1 MKTITVLIADDEPLA
16 RQRMRRLL
24 DSYEISILDEE
35 ASCSDDVIR
44 ITQQY
49 APDIIFLDI
58 HMPSIDGISLGKILH
73 NMTPAPDIIYCT
85 AYDQHAVEA
94 FRVGAIDYLLKP
106 VQSDQ
111 LNEALARIMKTEK
124 NTMILKVPSAKG
136 VEYIDINTVYYL
148 HAEQKYTCI
157 YHMNGNS
164 LLNESLKSLET
175 RLSDDFLRI
184 HRNTL
189 VAVRFICSMEKR
201 TDNQWHIG
209 LYGIKETLVVSR
221 RCLQAARKTIKLAL

>member
-24 DSYEISILDEE
+24 TSHEINILDKE
-35 ASCSDDVIR
+35 ACCSDDVIH
-44 ITQQY
+44 IAQQY
-49 APDIIFLDI
+49 NPDIIFLDI
-58 HMPSIDGISLGKILH
+58 HMPGIDGISLGKILH
-73 NMTPAPDIIYCT
+73 NMMPKPEIIYCT

-111 LNEALARIMKTEK
+111 LDEALARAMKPGQ
-124 NTMILKVPSAKG
+124 NTMMLEVPSVKG
-136 VEYIDINTVYYL
+136 VEYIDIDTIYYL

-157 YHMNGNS
+157 YHINGSS

-175 RLSDDFLRI
+175 RLSDAFLRI

-189 VAVRFICSMEKR
+189 VAVRLICSMEKK
-201 TDNQWHIG
+201 TDNQWHVG
-209 LYGIKETLVVSR
+209 LHGIKETLIVSR
-221 RCLQAARKTIKLAL
+221 RCLQAVRKKIKLAT